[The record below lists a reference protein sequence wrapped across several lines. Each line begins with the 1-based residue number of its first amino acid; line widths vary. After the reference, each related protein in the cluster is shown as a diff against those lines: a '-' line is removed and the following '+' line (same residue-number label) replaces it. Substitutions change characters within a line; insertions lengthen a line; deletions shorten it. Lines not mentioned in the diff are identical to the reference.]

1 MTPPNIAH
9 IAAEIRCAHD
19 TLATM
24 AEQGDFDDCD
34 FSVCA
39 DMLALVEK
47 LDAWAAALGLV
58 GVER

>member
-9 IAAEIRCAHD
+9 IAQEIRCAHA

-34 FSVCA
+34 FSTCA
-39 DMLALVEK
+39 DMQALVEK
-47 LDAWAAALGLV
+47 LDAWATALELA